1 MLNLKN
7 ILNFKKFFTQIASE
21 INKKIEQNDKD
32 HLRESNENSFFPKYN
47 LPNNVK
53 NIIQNVQRD
62 KPWEP
67 NSIPTSILN
76 TFKKEV
82 LKPHSDI

>member
-7 ILNFKKFFTQIASE
+7 ILNFKKFFTQIARE

-32 HLRESNENSFFPKYN
+32 HLENQMKIVFFSKYN

-53 NIIQNVQRD
+53 NIIQNMQRD

-76 TFKKEV
+76 TFKKEA